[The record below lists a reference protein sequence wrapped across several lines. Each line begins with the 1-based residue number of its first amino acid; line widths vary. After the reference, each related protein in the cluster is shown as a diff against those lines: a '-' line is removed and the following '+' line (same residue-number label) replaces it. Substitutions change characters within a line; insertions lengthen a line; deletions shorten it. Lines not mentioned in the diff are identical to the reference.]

1 MNFQWVGWCREDNHD
16 KVWALMPLT
25 DGRYATVWG
34 RRGKTLQSKIQAGW
48 QSDRDKAVRSKRNKG
63 YQQISLSQLE
73 TVYPEFQQDLEQT
86 AVWVILR
93 SA

>member
-1 MNFQWVGWCREDNHD
+1 MNFQWVGWCRKDNHD

-73 TVYPEFQQDLEQT
+73 TVYPEFQQDLEQS
-86 AVWVILR
+86 AFWVALQ
-93 SA
+93 A

>member
-48 QSDRDKAVRSKRNKG
+48 QSERDKAIRGKRSKG

-73 TVYPEFQQDLEQT
+73 TVYPEFRQDLEQS
-86 AVWVILR
+86 AFWVTLQ
-93 SA
+93 A